1 MNGQIGY
8 GGKKT
13 PPSSVCI
20 KNNIEVAR
28 IIVFKYI
35 LWKMASKESITSFQK
50 DVKYGSIKSAQLRK
64 KRKEKKGQSI
74 NSVASESTQIQNV
87 RCRY

>member
-1 MNGQIGY
+1 MVRY

-50 DVKYGSIKSAQLRK
+50 DVKYGSIKRLSAAKEKK
-64 KRKEKKGQSI
+64 KRKKKD
-74 NSVASESTQIQNV
+74 NL
-87 RCRY
+87 

>member
-1 MNGQIGY
+1 MARERMNGQIGY

-28 IIVFKYI
+28 IIVFKYRPI

-64 KRKEKKGQSI
+64 KRKEKKD
-74 NSVASESTQIQNV
+74 NL
-87 RCRY
+87 